1 MEEIWKEIE
10 GYDGCYE
17 VSNFGRIKANYKYRP
32 SRILKGSINN
42 CYLTVG
48 LYKNKKSKTIKI
60 HRLVALHFIQ
70 IVKDKP
76 FVNHIDCDKM
86 NNKASNLEWCDAF
99 ENMQHANINGRMNYK
114 TGENHYS
121 TKLKEVDVLNIRSS
135 SLTQKKLS
143 LLYGVGVSTIN
154 MIKKRKNWKHL

>member
-10 GYDGCYE
+10 GYDGYYE
-17 VSNFGRIKANYKYRP
+17 VSNYGRIKANYKYRP

-60 HRLVALHFIQ
+60 HRLVALHFLQTI
-70 IVKDKP
+70 KDKP

-86 NNKASNLEWCDAF
+86 NNKASNLEWCDSF
-99 ENMQHANINGRMNYK
+99 ENMKHASINGLMNPIIGEKHYK
-114 TGENHYS
+114 
-121 TKLKEVDVLNIRSS
+121 TKLKEEDVLNIRSS
-135 SLTQKKLS
+135 CLPQKELS
-143 LLYGVGVSTIN
+143 LLYGVGVSTIS
-154 MIKKRKNWKHL
+154 MIKKRKNWKYL